1 VTSNALISL
10 RATFFLNSLGVL
22 LSFLAWLTVIRKVY
36 FSIPTFEIR
45 TTIIGSV
52 VLFVLFIFPSVAVFR
67 YIWLKQNIHCKTLSS
82 AMLIK
87 HTLQIA
93 FFLPYLFIL
102 YIVSIQGAA
111 FEMLL
116 LPPLLLYQSVIFTII
131 RCEIKEV

>member
-1 VTSNALISL
+1 MTSNALISL
-10 RATFFLNSLGVL
+10 RATFFSNSLGVL
-22 LSFLAWLTVIRKVY
+22 LSFLAWLAVIREVY
-36 FSIPTFEIR
+36 FSIPTVEIR

-67 YIWLKQNIHCKTLSS
+67 YIWLRQNVHCNRLFS
-82 AMLIK
+82 AILIK
-87 HTLQIA
+87 NTLHIA

-116 LPPLLLYQSVIFTII
+116 LPQLLLYQLLVFTII